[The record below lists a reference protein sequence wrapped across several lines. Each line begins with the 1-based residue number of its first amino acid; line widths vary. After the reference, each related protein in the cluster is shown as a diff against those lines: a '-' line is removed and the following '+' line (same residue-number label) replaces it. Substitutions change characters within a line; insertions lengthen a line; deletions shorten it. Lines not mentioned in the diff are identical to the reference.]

1 MLRKQTNLPPLSAV
15 GRAVPTSTVHTRLH
29 VTQTHR
35 QSNMVGD
42 GDESDPSVKWR
53 GRSVDVAEAFE
64 FPFESPP
71 GGCLLRYNFL
81 VQDGYELGF
90 SMRCAIFLALEGTS
104 PG

>member
-1 MLRKQTNLPPLSAV
+1 
-15 GRAVPTSTVHTRLH
+15 
-29 VTQTHR
+29 
-35 QSNMVGD
+35 MVGD

-90 SMRCAIFLALEGTS
+90 SVRCATCPALEGTPALGGRTAALSSAPRGAGKARPICS
-104 PG
+104 PP

>member
-1 MLRKQTNLPPLSAV
+1 
-15 GRAVPTSTVHTRLH
+15 
-29 VTQTHR
+29 
-35 QSNMVGD
+35 MVGD

-90 SMRCAIFLALEGTS
+90 SMRCAICPAQESTRLWVAEPLLSRPWRGAGKARQLCS
-104 PG
+104 PPLV

>member
-1 MLRKQTNLPPLSAV
+1 
-15 GRAVPTSTVHTRLH
+15 
-29 VTQTHR
+29 
-35 QSNMVGD
+35 MVGD

-71 GGCLLRYNFL
+71 GGCLVRYNFL

-90 SMRCAIFLALEGTS
+90 SLRCATCPALERYPGAVWSNSLGLSSAPRGAGKARPICS
-104 PG
+104 PP

>member
-1 MLRKQTNLPPLSAV
+1 
-15 GRAVPTSTVHTRLH
+15 
-29 VTQTHR
+29 
-35 QSNMVGD
+35 MVGD

-90 SMRCAIFLALEGTS
+90 SLRWLRHVGGLTAHFEVRVWPCNGRTGRASHTAWLWLR
-104 PG
+104 

>member
-1 MLRKQTNLPPLSAV
+1 
-15 GRAVPTSTVHTRLH
+15 
-29 VTQTHR
+29 
-35 QSNMVGD
+35 MVGD

-90 SMRCAIFLALEGTS
+90 SLRCATCPALKGYRGVRS
-104 PG
+104 SNRCPKQRAARRDADGS

>member
-1 MLRKQTNLPPLSAV
+1 MFRKYTEVPPLCSAASV
-15 GRAVPTSTVHTRLH
+15 ARNRALCT
-29 VTQTHR
+29 
-35 QSNMVGD
+35 NKMVGD

-53 GRSVDVAEAFE
+53 GRSVDVAEAFD

-90 SMRCAIFLALEGTS
+90 SMRCAICPALEGTR
-104 PG
+104 PGRPNRS

>member
-1 MLRKQTNLPPLSAV
+1 MFRKYTEVPPLCSAS
-15 GRAVPTSTVHTRLH
+15 GAQPALCT
-29 VTQTHR
+29 
-35 QSNMVGD
+35 MVCD

-71 GGCLLRYNFL
+71 GGCLIRYNFL

-90 SMRCAIFLALEGTS
+90 SMRCAICPALEGTR
-104 PG
+104 PGRPNRS